1 MNRAYGILMTINSY
15 KKKDFN
21 QKSRSIPCQVK
32 IMPVRLF
39 FLDRPSRGRHSSK
52 CFGRLG
58 AMMDLG
64 NRELNIRQSLTRVF
78 DSTRL
83 PQLKMINSI
92 AIFILE
98 RLLGVHRAGF
108 LLYVFY
114 CLSTETVGNQ

>member
-1 MNRAYGILMTINSY
+1 MSSKNHAS
-15 KKKDFN
+15 
-21 QKSRSIPCQVK
+21 QA
-32 IMPVRLF
+32 F

-83 PQLKMINSI
+83 PQLKMINLI